1 MFKYRIM
8 VLLLAGLALAA
19 CGSNQVNTPA
29 APQDP
34 ALENTLPPEVA
45 LNVQN
50 FIIESMPG
58 LTAETIEIK
67 NVEQQDWPDG
77 CLGLPEGDEAC
88 VEAITPGWLLTF
100 NIDGQEY
107 RYRVDQTG
115 TVIRQEP

>member
-1 MFKYRIM
+1 MSKFLLL
-8 VLLLAGLALAA
+8 VTLLAGLVLAA
-19 CGSNQVNTPA
+19 CGSGQANTPA
-29 APQDP
+29 TQENP

-50 FIIESMPG
+50 FIVESMG
-58 LTAETIEIK
+58 VVAENIEIK
-67 NVEQQDWPDG
+67 NVEQKDWPDG

-100 NIDGQEY
+100 DIDGQEY